1 MNHRNVRFLACSLG
15 LWAILVPAA
24 AFAQQRPGPR
34 TARSDARRV
43 NALAR
48 HLQIARDAQATV
60 DQIGDYTFTFTK
72 RERVD
77 GELTEADSLAVKV
90 RHEPFSVYARC
101 LGPVKSPGQEVIY
114 IDGANNGQAWA
125 HTTGI
130 TGKLVGTLSLDPAG
144 SMMMDGNRHP
154 VTNIGM
160 KNLIRN
166 VIEDFEEYASVSDQL
181 DPNVYL
187 NAKLNGRPVIC
198 LEVTALEPLPNKNPR
213 QRTRLYID
221 RELNVPVRLEAY
233 EWPSRAGDKPL
244 LVEEY
249 EYTDLELNP
258 GLADRDFDIDN
269 PAYGF

>member
-1 MNHRNVRFLACSLG
+1 MNHRTVRFLALVLG
-15 LWAILVPAA
+15 LWAILQSPAT
-24 AFAQQRPGPR
+24 FAQQRTAPR
-34 TARSDARRV
+34 TARTDTRRV
-43 NALAR
+43 NPLAR
-48 HLQIARDAQATV
+48 HLEIARNVQANV

-72 RERVD
+72 RESID
-77 GELTEADSLAVKV
+77 GALTEADSLAVKV
-90 RHEPFSVYARC
+90 RHEPFSVYLRC
-101 LGPVKSPGQEVIY
+101 LGPVKPAGQEVIY

-130 TGKLVGTLSLDPAG
+130 TGRLVGTLSLDPAG

-181 DPNVYL
+181 DPKVYR

-213 QRTRLYID
+213 QCTRLYID
-221 RELNVPVRLEAY
+221 RELNVPIRLEAY
-233 EWPSRAGDKPL
+233 EWPRRAGEEPL

-249 EYTDLELNP
+249 EYTDLQLNP

-269 PAYGF
+269 PDYGF